1 MGWGVLLVAVVL
13 IFGLAPHVS
22 RVRAL
27 ASLRFPSRVERRP
40 APIRLQAAVDDI
52 LQPVEA
58 ELAALGFSFSH
69 AVDLRGTPRALSP
82 WQPVRVYRH
91 GHYPLI
97 AQLMAPG
104 PAELPNMHVLIML
117 AQVREGLMVATANLP
132 WSLLPPDPLVCR
144 AAGDAFAT
152 VKDQFD
158 AQLGAMHCE
167 GMPDFVPWGQPEE
180 IEARLT
186 QYESRMADA
195 SVEQGWCRPDGEALA
210 VVPKRLP
217 ALAARVAGNL
227 RRLRSVLRQL
237 PPDSTMLKATAPLER
252 SLLIFVAGKAVPKA
266 SPAPEVQWLL
276 YVGSCLLFLVLG
288 TAVFGWAFAWV
299 LLVVVALHEAGHYLA
314 MRALG
319 YRHTQMLMLPLVGG
333 VAFGE
338 EARPNAWHR
347 TLVSLA
353 GPVPGLLLGLA
364 LLWIAPQEPALA
376 LLAWVMVFINAL
388 NLLPFQPLDGGHVL
402 EALLPWRHAVVRI
415 VLEAV
420 ALAGLAALW
429 WLLDA
434 EIALLL
440 AVLRVLTWRT
450 LWRQVQFEQRYRRA
464 AARAKPP
471 DAKALARLSFQL
483 LEQLLPQ
490 RTSLAQRIRM
500 VDGLIEHL
508 RYKPMKG
515 ARAVVVAA
523 VYVGILALPVLAAPQ
538 IAHLIGVTLLSDE
551 ERRAR
556 ALAESEQ
563 RLRQMT
569 LAQLVRAVES
579 RADAPAPASELA
591 LQSLAQRTGNALPQD
606 VRELYLTADGLQT
619 SAGLEWFAAAD
630 VRPLGENRPRLASV
644 LARQLQESRPRQPTR
659 VAMAC
664 AQDAERDCGPTID
677 AMMRWTQVGMLTGR
691 PLVLHPERPDGAWRL
706 VQLDAEEVRLTPVPP
721 LRQLLES
728 QPPGA
733 RATQPQQR

>member
-13 IFGLAPHVS
+13 IFGLAPWVS

-27 ASLRFPSRVERRP
+27 ASARFPSRVERRP
-40 APIRLQAAVDDI
+40 APLRLQAAVDDVV
-52 LQPVEA
+52 QPVEA
-58 ELAALGFSFSH
+58 ELTALGFSFSH
-69 AVDLRGTPRALSP
+69 AADLRGTPRALSP

-97 AQLMAPG
+97 AQVMAPG
-104 PAELPNMHVLIML
+104 PAELPNMHVLILL

-132 WSLLPPDPLVCR
+132 WNVLPPDPLVCR
-144 AAGDAFAT
+144 SAGDAFAT

-158 AQLGAMHCE
+158 AQLKAMHSE
-167 GMPDFVPWGQPEE
+167 GLPDFLPWGDPED

-186 QYESRMADA
+186 QYEGRVADA

-210 VVPKRLP
+210 VVPQRLP
-217 ALAARVAGNL
+217 ALAVRLAGNL
-227 RRLRSVLRQL
+227 RRLRVVLRQQ
-237 PPDSTMLKATAPLER
+237 PPDSSLLKTTAPLER
-252 SLLIFVAGKAVPKA
+252 SLLIFVAAKAVPKA
-266 SPAPEVQWLL
+266 SPPPEVQWLL
-276 YVGSCLLFLVLG
+276 YLGSCLLFLVLG

-347 TLVSLA
+347 AVVSLA
-353 GPVPGLLLGLA
+353 GPVPGLLLGLGLVWA
-364 LLWIAPQEPALA
+364 APQEPALA

-402 EALLPWRHAVVRI
+402 EALLPWRHAAVRF
-415 VLEAV
+415 VLEGV

-434 EIALLL
+434 EVALLL
-440 AVLRVLTWRT
+440 AALRVLTWRT
-450 LWRQVQFEQRYRRA
+450 LWRQVQFEQRYRQA

-483 LEQLLPQ
+483 LEQLLPE

-500 VDGLIEHL
+500 VDALIAHL

-515 ARAVVVAA
+515 ARAAALAMGYVAL
-523 VYVGILALPVLAAPQ
+523 LALPVLAAPQ
-538 IAHLIGVTLLSDE
+538 VAHLIGETFLGDE
-551 ERRAR
+551 ERLSRAQ
-556 ALAESEQ
+556 AEAGQ
-563 RLRQMT
+563 RMRQMS
-569 LAQLVRAVES
+569 LAQLVAAIERRAS
-579 RADAPAPASELA
+579 PPAPASELA
-591 LQSLAQRTGNALPQD
+591 LQSLAHRTGDVLPQD
-606 VRELYLTADGLQT
+606 VRAFYAVSDGLET
-619 SAGLEWFAAAD
+619 PTGLAWFAAAD
-630 VRPLGENRPRLASV
+630 VRALGDNRPRLASQ
-644 LARQLQESRPRQPTR
+644 LRSRLQELRPQQPRR

-664 AQDAERDCGPTID
+664 IGDPDRECGPAVD
-677 AMMRWTQVGMLTGR
+677 EVVRWIQVGVLSGQ
-691 PLVLHPERPDGAWRL
+691 PLLLHPEHTNGQWRL
-706 VQLDAEEVRLTPVPP
+706 VRLDADEVRLVPLP
-721 LRQLLES
+721 GLRELLEGQFIGS
-728 QPPGA
+728 HPPPA
-733 RATQPQQR
+733 SPR